1 ELAVLNEM
9 GRALTTLR
17 EEGAIYQT
25 IHQYTSRL
33 MDAKHFF
40 ITLYDFTAGTLT
52 FPLVYS
58 DQERVELPSR
68 PLGMGQT
75 DYVIRNRAPLLLSEN
90 VQTQMEA
97 KGITPMMFRGG
108 QPIQSWLG
116 VPLLYGGEVVGAIV
130 VQSVDTPRL
139 YTEFERDVLTAIASQ
154 AAIAIE
160 NARSFK
166 ETQRRAERESTINI
180 IAQKIQGATSVQGA
194 IQTAIEELGRALKA
208 KRTAVKI
215 TPKQGHGN

>member
-1 ELAVLNEM
+1 
-9 GRALTTLR
+9 
-17 EEGAIYQT
+17 
-25 IHQYTSRL
+25 
-33 MDAKHFF
+33 
-40 ITLYDFTAGTLT
+40 
-52 FPLVYS
+52 
-58 DQERVELPSR
+58 
-68 PLGMGQT
+68 MGQT

-97 KGITPMMFRGG
+97 KGITPMMLSGAGRRFNHGSVF
-108 QPIQSWLG
+108 P
-116 VPLLYGGEVVGAIV
+116 LYGGEVVGAIV

>member
-1 ELAVLNEM
+1 
-9 GRALTTLR
+9 
-17 EEGAIYQT
+17 
-25 IHQYTSRL
+25 

-75 DYVIRNRAPLLLSEN
+75 DYVIRNRTPLLLSEN

-215 TPKQGHGN
+215 APKQDNGK